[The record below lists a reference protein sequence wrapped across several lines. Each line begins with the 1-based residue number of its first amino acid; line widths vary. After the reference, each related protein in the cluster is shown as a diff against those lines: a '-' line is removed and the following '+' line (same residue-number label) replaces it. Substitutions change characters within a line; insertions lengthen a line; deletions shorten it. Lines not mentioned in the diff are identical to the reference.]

1 MPNFG
6 DSGKLKYSPDYPF
19 LFSGEVF
26 FKIGSCRILGGD
38 FEELARPLRL
48 LRIKNVKPCF
58 RRRLSE
64 LVGFPPMTIVEG
76 LSERRRSE
84 TAVSPFDS
92 AYIFN

>member
-1 MPNFG
+1 MVNRRG
-6 DSGKLKYSPDYPF
+6 DS
-19 LFSGEVF
+19 
-26 FKIGSCRILGGD
+26 
-38 FEELARPLRL
+38 ARAMRL
-48 LRIKNVKPCF
+48 DVRLENEKRHNRVF

-92 AYIFN
+92 AYICN